1 MRQVRAKFRCLGIT
15 HRYDHNIIV
24 ELGAVMN
31 KKGDNFEEN
40 SSFWKYTPTGKAEL
54 VFAHECDMEPGAY
67 YYIDFVELEDKDPG
81 AWHLNHVRLS
91 DNQQGDVSFSWYRQM
106 PKEWDYKQPT
116 PPGMHRGTLEMTI
129 EGGKTMAL
137 SAFEKPGSLWKVTF
151 TFANP
156 SDD

>member
-15 HRYDHNIIV
+15 HRYDKNSIV

-40 SSFWKYTPTGKAEL
+40 ASFWDATPTGKAEL

-67 YYIDFVELEDKDPG
+67 YYIDLVETEEED
-81 AWHLNHVRLS
+81 AWHLNSVRLS
-91 DNQQGDVSFSWYRQM
+91 DNGQGDVSFSWYRKM
-106 PKEWDYKQPT
+106 AKDWNYKQPT
-116 PPGMHRGTLEMTI
+116 PPGMHRGSLEMTL

-137 SAFEKPGSLWKVTF
+137 SAFDKPGSRWKVEF